1 VLNGVPLSSVLGP
14 LLFLLFV
21 NELPAWIINS
31 MMMFADDTKI
41 WTKISSE
48 SDSESLQEDLNKLIT
63 WSEPWLL
70 KFHPEKCKVMHIGH
84 QINTCNMTDTGK
96 TVQLNLTREKKELG
110 VYIVDS
116 LKPSLQCVKISNKAT
131 SVMRLKKKEL
141 QKCWYRKIL
150 ITV

>member
-1 VLNGVPLSSVLGP
+1 MLNGVPLSSVLGP

-84 QINTCNMTDTGK
+84 QKNTCNMTGTGK
-96 TVQLNLTREKKELG
+96 TVQLNLTREEKDLG

-116 LKPSLQCVKISNKAT
+116 LKPSLQCIKASSKAM
-131 SVMRLKKKEL
+131 SVMRPVSYTHLTLPTK
-141 QKCWYRKIL
+141 RI
-150 ITV
+150 V